1 MNERRTFWWKV
12 GYIIAI
18 AVLVIPLHKLSL
30 PATKDSD
37 GGWLAQMRKANGL
50 AEANLGEID
59 ASAETVKLA
68 TLGLRGIAVDIL
80 WEKANYYKKIEDWT
94 SFGAVLTQIAYLQPH
109 FFTVW
114 DYQAHNLTYNTSVEF
129 DDYNDRYHW
138 VIEGIKF
145 LKEGKAFNTNPLD
158 QRFTE
163 PRLTRS
169 IGWFISQKI
178 GKADEHRQYRR
189 LFKEDD
195 QFHAS
200 DDPKRTREQRDNWL
214 VGAWWFKRAES
225 EVIPGM
231 GNLHTTPLIFYSQAP
246 MSLIYY
252 ADAIESDSTAGE
264 KPHFGEVAR
273 QAWSNAARDLADYG
287 GKDLP
292 CPYGGLIHLD
302 ALERLVAKEA
312 DLENTLEKLM
322 PGELKKLKEAQ
333 RSKWSAEQIEA
344 LETPVEKRSAA
355 QETFAFE
362 FWRMVA
368 EQTGPEHRAEALKKA
383 GELEQTELS
392 ARDIRSSR
400 DIVNYIFWKTRCDA
414 EQYNTGTAEN
424 PEYATLRAREYTYLA
439 DQEKDEARPKAAKRL
454 YEKSFDEWRKVLD
467 HYQVIREDTIMAQEL
482 VEVIDR
488 YRETLRQ
495 LAGEDS
501 KFPQKFVLQD
511 VLDLIERTN
520 GASSPKPPPEATK
533 PPEEKAPTRQAPPP
547 KTENKKSDEGQTKK
561 ADESPAKTSTGK

>member
-12 GYIIAI
+12 GYIVAIAI
-18 AVLVIPLHKLSL
+18 LVVPLHMLSL

-37 GGWLAQMRKANGL
+37 GGWLARLRKENGL
-50 AEANLGEID
+50 TEANLGEID

-178 GKADEHRQYRR
+178 GKSDEHRQYRR

-195 QFHAS
+195 QFHGA

-214 VGAWWFKRAES
+214 VGAWWYKRAES

-273 QAWSNAARDLADYG
+273 QAWKNAAVELEKYG
-287 GKDLP
+287 AKDLP
-292 CPYGGLIHLD
+292 CPYGGMIHLD
-302 ALERLVAKEA
+302 ALERLVAKEE
-312 DLENTLEKLM
+312 DLENQLQKLM
-322 PGELKKLKEAQ
+322 PGEFDKVKAAQ
-333 RSKWSAEQIEA
+333 RSKLSAEQIES
-344 LETPVEKRSAA
+344 LETPVAKRSGA

-368 EQTGPEHRAEALKKA
+368 EQTAGDRRAEALKKS

-414 EQYNTGTAEN
+414 EQYNAGTADK
-424 PEYATLRAREYTYLA
+424 PDYATLAAREYTYLA
-439 DQEKDEARPKAAKRL
+439 DQEKQEARPKAAKRL
-454 YEKSFDEWRKVLD
+454 YEKSFAEWRKTLD
-467 HYQVIREDTIMAQEL
+467 HYQVIRDDTIMADEL
-482 VEVIDR
+482 AEVIDR

-495 LAGEDS
+495 LAGEDA
-501 KFPQKFVLQD
+501 KFPEKFVLQD
-511 VLDLIERTN
+511 VLDLHDKTN
-520 GASSPKPPPEATK
+520 GTSAPKPSAEKPSSEK
-533 PPEEKAPTRQAPPP
+533 PPAEKSAPKAAASGDTSEKPPTP
-547 KTENKKSDEGQTKK
+547 R
-561 ADESPAKTSTGK
+561 GK